1 MPWLS
6 LIWKYRKWLAYGLAA
21 LAVVL
26 LAWRV
31 AAWRDG
37 YLKRESAVAALHKE
51 KEAREADLRKF
62 AQDVEQS
69 EQERAKLQR
78 DLSSI
83 QERFDNLPI
92 PAPKTLIRTVEVP
105 RETPVTSCPEPR
117 VSVDF
122 VRVFNDAG
130 KP

>member
-6 LIWKYRKWLAYGLAA
+6 LIWKYRKWIAYGLAV

-69 EQERAKLQR
+69 EKERAALQG
-78 DLSSI
+78 DLDAI
-83 QERFDNLPI
+83 RAKFANVP
-92 PAPKTLIRTVEVP
+92 PPKTVIVTKEVP
-105 RETPVTSCPEPR
+105 IAPGQTTCPEPR
-117 VSVDF
+117 ISSDWRLHYNAV
-122 VRVFNDAG
+122 AA
-130 KP
+130 P

>member
-21 LAVVL
+21 LAVAL

-37 YLKRESAVAALHKE
+37 YLKREAAVAALHKE
-51 KEAREADLRKF
+51 KEAREADLRQY
-62 AQDVEQS
+62 AQDVERS
-69 EQERAKLQR
+69 EQERAALQG
-78 DLSSI
+78 DLDAI
-83 QERFDNLPI
+83 RARFDNLPI

-105 RETPVTSCPEPR
+105 RETQVTSCPEPR

>member
-6 LIWKYRKWLAYGLAA
+6 LIWKYRKWLAYGLAV

-83 QERFDNLPI
+83 QERFDNLP
-92 PAPKTLIRTVEVP
+92 PPKTIIKIREVP
-105 RETPVTSCPEPR
+105 IAPGQTTCPVPR
-117 VSVDF
+117 VSTDF
-122 VRVFNDAG
+122 VRVWNDSG